1 MAAYRLST
9 ALPLGLAL
17 AASAAAQL
25 PPYPPTKTENVT
37 DTIHGVAVPDPYR
50 WLENSDSP
58 EVQAWTAA
66 QNAYTRGLLDR
77 FTTQREAL
85 AKRFEELYAADSST
99 APQIHDKR
107 YFTLKREGLKNQP
120 LIYMRD
126 GGMDKDPKLVLD
138 PNTFSADG
146 TVAIDW
152 WFPSPDGS
160 WLAYGRS
167 DAGSEKST
175 LYLRDV
181 VSGNN
186 TALRIPNTRACTLAW
201 DKDSGGFLYVRYP
214 QAGSV
219 PAGDENY
226 HREVYYHKFGTD
238 WKDDPKVFGEG
249 RPKEEWHDVATS
261 SDYGYQFLTASLD
274 WSKNDLYVRR
284 FGEAEFRP
292 VAVGLDGQ
300 FSADTIGDKL
310 YLLTNFEAPRYRVL
324 VVDAASPGRE
334 NWKEVIPQ
342 QAGVIKSM
350 TVIGGKL
357 VLTILE
363 NAASR
368 LVVFDTE
375 GKQVREVKLPT
386 LGTVDAVTGRH
397 DKPEMYFSFQS
408 FAHPITIFS
417 YDPDSDELK
426 ILERMDVKVELDQY
440 ETRQVWF
447 NSKDGTRV
455 PMFVIHR
462 RDLKLDGK
470 NPTILYG
477 YGGFDI
483 ALNPTFNRGIFPWLD
498 AGGVYTIANLRG
510 GGEFGKDWH
519 LAGRLDK
526 KQNVFDDMIAAAEK
540 LIADRF
546 TSAERLGCYGG
557 SNGGLLIGAM
567 ITQRPDLF
575 RAAISAVPLLDM
587 IRYHNFSIA
596 RLWIPEYGS
605 AADAAEFK
613 TLWSYSPYH
622 KVKPGTAYPATLF
635 TTAESDSRVDP
646 MHARKMAAA
655 MQAAQSAKDR
665 PILLWVE
672 TKAGHGAGKPLKKV
686 IEQQVDNY
694 IFFMWQLGML
704 NGNS

>member
-1 MAAYRLST
+1 MAAPRS
-9 ALPLGLAL
+9 LAL
-17 AASAAAQL
+17 SLGMLLAATAAAQL
-25 PPYPPTKTENVT
+25 PPYPPTKTDNVT
-37 DTIHGVAVPDPYR
+37 DTIHGVTVADPYR
-50 WLENSDSP
+50 WLESSDAP
-58 EVQAWTAA
+58 DVQAWTTA

-77 FTTQREAL
+77 FTAQREAL

-99 APQIHDKR
+99 APQVHDKR

-226 HREVYYHKFGTD
+226 FREVYYHKFGTD

-274 WSKNDLYVRR
+274 WSKNDLYVRK
-284 FGEAEFRP
+284 FGETEFRP

-324 VVDAASPGRE
+324 VADAASPGRE

-386 LGTVDAVTGRH
+386 LGTADAVTGRH

-447 NSKDGTRV
+447 NSKDDTRV
-455 PMFVIHR
+455 PMFIIHR

-498 AGGVYTIANLRG
+498 AGGVYAIANLRG

-540 LIADRF
+540 LIADKF

-557 SNGGLLIGAM
+557 SNGGLLVGAM

-605 AADAAEFK
+605 AADAGEFK
-613 TLWSYSPYH
+613 ALWAYSPYH